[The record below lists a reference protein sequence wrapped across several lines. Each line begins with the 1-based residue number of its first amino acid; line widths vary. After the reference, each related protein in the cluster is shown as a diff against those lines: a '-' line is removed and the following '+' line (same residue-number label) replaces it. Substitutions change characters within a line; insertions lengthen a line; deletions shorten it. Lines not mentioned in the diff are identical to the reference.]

1 MSSFEAKKTTK
12 MQMVTRE
19 EPVDYVSITMPL
31 DSAEELAFLLGSIG
45 GPPQGNFRESTS
57 QPLYYALEKA
67 GVCLNWDDDEK
78 MQEFKNRFLALYCDI
93 IGRW

>member
-1 MSSFEAKKTTK
+1 MPSFEAQKTTK

-19 EPVDYVSITMPL
+19 EPVDYVTITMPL

-45 GPPQGNFRESTS
+45 GLVQGTFRESTA

-67 GVCLNWDDDEK
+67 GVCLNWDDDK
-78 MQEFKNRFLALYCDI
+78 KTQELKNRFLALYCYI
-93 IGRW
+93 FGRW